1 MCPSRRL
8 IFMYF
13 IGFRNELVVLI
24 PSVQIYTT
32 PNIIPGLE
40 YFGEMLILSL
50 AYTNMVWY

>member
-8 IFMYF
+8 IVMYF
-13 IGFRNELVVLI
+13 IGFRTELVVLI
-24 PSVQIYTT
+24 SSVQIYTT